1 MKINLLQAIVDKI
14 KTITELSSGVFL
26 YSPELDLNTKT
37 KPFVVVR
44 SITDMG
50 KITTFAKAKETDYYV
65 WVYVY
70 PQSNE
75 YKALELPESIR
86 TVLFNELT
94 VTIGEG
100 ATAVKYYSLPLDI
113 TINRLNGTENDL
125 EKYGSVITCIYK
137 IHD

>member
-14 KTITELSSGVFL
+14 KTITELSRGVYL
-26 YSPELDLNTKT
+26 YSPELDLNSKT

-44 SITDMG
+44 SITDME
-50 KITTFAKAKETDYYV
+50 KITTFAKAKETDYYI

-75 YKALELPESIR
+75 YNALELPESIR
-86 TVLFNELT
+86 TALFNELT

-100 ATAVKYYSLPLDI
+100 ETAVKYYSLPLDI
-113 TINRLNGTENDL
+113 TINRLNGTDNDL

-137 IHD
+137 IHN

>member
-14 KTITELSSGVFL
+14 KTITELSSGVYL
-26 YSPELDLNTKT
+26 YSPELDLNAKT

-86 TVLFNELT
+86 TTLFNELT

-100 ATAVKYYSLPLDI
+100 ETAVKYYSLPLDI

-137 IHD
+137 IHN